1 MKQAAF
7 RFLAVA
13 VLAVSLGVGWLWWD
27 YQVFLDAPLEG
38 VAAEGEL
45 LEVEPGS
52 NLTRLGQELH
62 ARGWL
67 RRPGYWLWHAR
78 WSGRGDIMVGEYR
91 VTPEDTPRTLLERLN
106 TGKVAQ
112 YSFTIVEGWTFQQLR
127 HAIEQDPVLEQTL
140 VGLPADT
147 VMAQLGRP
155 GLHPEGRFLPDT
167 YHFPRG
173 TSDLD
178 FLQRAMREMDRVLAA
193 EWEARAVGLP
203 FRDPYEALVL
213 ASIVEKETAVPAER
227 QQIAGVFVRRLE
239 RRMRLQ
245 SDPTVIYGMGERYD
259 GNIRRRDLR
268 RDNPYNTYRRHG
280 LPPTP
285 IALPGREAIY
295 AALHPDDGDA
305 LYFVARGDG
314 SHYFSSTLEEH
325 NEAVIR
331 FQLKGKRRAF
341 SSYREPGQPD

>member
-1 MKQAAF
+1 MKQTAY
-7 RFLAVA
+7 RFIALAIVT
-13 VLAVSLGVGWLWWD
+13 LSLGAGWLWWE
-27 YQVFLDAPLEG
+27 YQVFLDAPLQG

-52 NLTRLGQELH
+52 NLTRLSQSLH

-67 RRPGYWLWHAR
+67 RNPGYWLWYAR
-78 WSGRGDIMVGEYR
+78 WNGRGDIMVGEYR
-91 VTPEDTPRTLLERLN
+91 VTPEDTPRSLLTRLN
-106 TGKVAQ
+106 EGKVAQ
-112 YSFTIVEGWTFQQLR
+112 YSLTVVEGWTFSQLR
-127 HAIEQDPVLEQTL
+127 EAIAGHPVLEETL
-140 VGLPADT
+140 TGLPDET

-155 GLHPEGRFLPDT
+155 GMHPEGRFLPDT

-173 TSDLD
+173 TTDVA
-178 FLQRAMREMDRVLAA
+178 FLQRAMRAMDRVLAE

-203 FRDPYEALVL
+203 FRDPYEALIL
-213 ASIVEKETAVPAER
+213 ASIVEKETGVASER
-227 QQIAGVFVRRLE
+227 QLIAGVFVRRLT

-259 GNIRRRDLR
+259 GNIRRRDLL
-268 RDNPYNTYRRHG
+268 RDTPYNTYRRHG

-285 IALPGREAIY
+285 IALPGRDAIR
-295 AALHPDDGDA
+295 ATLHPDEGDA

-341 SSYREPGQPD
+341 SSYREPGQRN